1 MLFHRRAFLW
11 AMGGLTAAPG
21 LRAAGWNVTQQA
33 SNERKRYEMEIKRV
47 GTQPSAK
54 GPSEWFTGAV
64 RIDPLF
70 QAPDPALV
78 QGASVTFEPGA
89 RTAWHTHPLGQ
100 TLIVT
105 AGCGWVQRWGGPI
118 EEIRPGDV
126 VWWSP
131 GEKHGHGATPTTGM
145 THIALQE
152 KKDGKVVEWME
163 HVTAEQY
170 RK

>member
-1 MLFHRRAFLW
+1 MLILRRTFLKAMVAVAAAFGFPTVLCTQTISS
-11 AMGGLTAAPG
+11 LTE
-21 LRAAGWNVTQQA
+21 RKA
-33 SNERKRYEMEIKRV
+33 SNMEIKRV

-54 GPSEWFTGAV
+54 GPSEWFTGTV

-70 QAPDPALV
+70 QAPDPAFV

-105 AGCGWVQRWGGPI
+105 SGCGLAQRLGGPI

-126 VWWSP
+126 VWISP
-131 GEKHGHGATPTTGM
+131 GEKHWHGARPTTAM
-145 THIALQE
+145 THIAIHE
-152 KKDGKVVEWME
+152 RKDGKAVGWMAQ
-163 HVTAEQY
+163 VTDEQY